1 MIKGHGDDAY
11 QFEDIRINFSS
22 NIYSHADMSA
32 LKEHLCRHIHVI
44 DSYPEP
50 EPFSLERLIAEQLG
64 IPADCVL
71 VTNGA
76 TEAIYLVAQMVAP
89 QSGYFILDGPSFSEY
104 ADACRLYGLS
114 SRSENLS
121 RSEDYSRYEVRGTL
135 GENQRSAPT
144 GKANSI
150 EGPDSNL
157 VPRTSHLA
165 PRDNSNLVP
174 SHPRTPAPS
183 IHSPRAD
190 TILWLC
196 NPNNPTG
203 RVYTQTEI
211 DGFLAEY
218 PLVVVDQ
225 SYEHHTLERIMT
237 PAEGIRHDNLVQIH
251 SLTKTYAIPGLRI
264 GFVTA
269 QPQLIDRLRRFVRPW
284 SVNAL
289 AIEAA
294 RWLLT
299 HDMKAIADLPAYLR
313 EAQRLRQNLN
323 AIPGIKVF
331 PTKTNFMLVRIE
343 PLTSSRSEDFSRYE
357 ERLRVGDQRS
367 GIRGT
372 LGENSIEGPDS
383 NLVPRTSHLAPRE
396 ETPRKEERS
405 ASALKA
411 YLAHHYGI
419 LIRDASNF
427 NDLDERYFRIAAQL
441 PEEND
446 LLVKAISC
454 YLNET

>member
-1 MIKGHGDDAY
+1 M
-11 QFEDIRINFSS
+11 E
-22 NIYSHADMSA
+22 
-32 LKEHLCRHIHVI
+32 
-44 DSYPEP
+44 
-50 EPFSLERLIAEQLG
+50 
-64 IPADCVL
+64 
-71 VTNGA
+71 
-76 TEAIYLVAQMVAP
+76 
-89 QSGYFILDGPSFSEY
+89 
-104 ADACRLYGLS
+104 
-114 SRSENLS
+114 
-121 RSEDYSRYEVRGTL
+121 
-135 GENQRSAPT
+135 
-144 GKANSI
+144 
-150 EGPDSNL
+150 
-157 VPRTSHLA
+157 
-165 PRDNSNLVP
+165 
-174 SHPRTPAPS
+174 
-183 IHSPRAD
+183 
-190 TILWLC
+190 
-196 NPNNPTG
+196 
-203 RVYTQTEI
+203 
-211 DGFLAEY
+211 EY

-269 QPQLIDRLRRFVRPW
+269 QPQLIDSLRRFVRPW

-299 HDMKAIADLPAYLR
+299 HDMKAIGDLPAYLR

-331 PTKTNFMLVRIE
+331 PTKTNFMLARME
-343 PLTSSRSEDFSRYE
+343 TLTFSRSEDFSRYE
-357 ERLRVGDQRS
+357 V
-367 GIRGT
+367 RGT
-372 LGENSIEGPDS
+372 LGENSIEGPDC

-446 LLVKAISC
+446 LLVEAIRC

>member
-50 EPFSLERLIAEQLG
+50 EPFSLERLIAEQHG

-89 QSGYFILDGPSFSEY
+89 QIGSFILDGPSFSEY

-114 SRSENLS
+114 PRSENLS

-135 GENQRSAPT
+135 GEN
-144 GKANSI
+144 SI

-157 VPRTSHLA
+157 VPRTAHLA

-211 DGFLAEY
+211 DGFLTEY

-237 PAEGIRHDNLVQIH
+237 PAEGILHDNLVQIH

-269 QPQLIDRLRRFVRPW
+269 QPHLIDRLRRFVRPW

-299 HDMKAIADLPAYLR
+299 HDMKAIGDLPAYLH

-323 AIPGIKVF
+323 AIPGIEVL
-331 PTKTNFMLVRIE
+331 PTKTNFMLARMETLIVRG
-343 PLTSSRSEDFSRYE
+343 YE
-357 ERLRVGDQRS
+357 GTEVRGYENSFVERLRVGELCS
-367 GIRGT
+367 GM
-372 LGENSIEGPDS
+372 GEDGN
-383 NLVPRTSHLAPRE
+383 LAPRSPLPAPQE
-396 ETPRKEERS
+396 NKSNLAPPHHRTLAPSKKNS
-405 ASALKA
+405 ITASALKT
-411 YLAHHYGI
+411 YLAHHHGI

-446 LLVKAISC
+446 LLVEAIRS
-454 YLNET
+454 YLNEA

>member
-89 QSGYFILDGPSFSEY
+89 QIGSFILDGPSFSEY

-114 SRSENLS
+114 P
-121 RSEDYSRYEVRGTL
+121 RSEDGNLATR
-135 GENQRSAPT
+135 EN
-144 GKANSI
+144 K
-150 EGPDSNL
+150 
-157 VPRTSHLA
+157 
-165 PRDNSNLVP
+165 
-174 SHPRTPAPS
+174 
-183 IHSPRAD
+183 D

-211 DGFLAEY
+211 DRFLEEY

-225 SYEHHTLERIMT
+225 SYEHHTLEHIMT
-237 PAEGIRHDNLVQIH
+237 PAEGILHDNLLQIH

-299 HDMKAIADLPAYLR
+299 HDMKAIGDLPAYLR
-313 EAQRLRQNLN
+313 EAQRLCQNLN

-405 ASALKA
+405 ASALKT

>member
-50 EPFSLERLIAEQLG
+50 EPFSLERLIGEQLG

-89 QSGYFILDGPSFSEY
+89 QIGNFILDGPSFSEY

-135 GENQRSAPT
+135 GEN
-144 GKANSI
+144 SI

-157 VPRTSHLA
+157 VPRTSHLS

-174 SHPRTPAPS
+174 SHPRTPTPS

-237 PAEGIRHDNLVQIH
+237 PAEGIRHDNLLLIH

-269 QPQLIDRLRRFVRPW
+269 QPQLIDSLRRFVRPW

-299 HDMKAIADLPAYLR
+299 HDMKAIGDLPAYLR

-331 PTKTNFMLVRIE
+331 PTKTNFMLARIE
-343 PLTSSRSEDFSRYE
+343 TLIVRGYE
-357 ERLRVGDQRS
+357 GTEVRGYENSFVERLRVGELCS
-367 GIRGT
+367 GM
-372 LGENSIEGPDS
+372 GEDGN
-383 NLVPRTSHLAPRE
+383 LAPRSPLPAPQE
-396 ETPRKEERS
+396 NKSNLAPPHHRTLAPSKKNS
-405 ASALKA
+405 ITASALKT
-411 YLAHHYGI
+411 YLAHHHGI

-446 LLVKAISC
+446 LLVEAIRS
-454 YLNET
+454 YLNEA